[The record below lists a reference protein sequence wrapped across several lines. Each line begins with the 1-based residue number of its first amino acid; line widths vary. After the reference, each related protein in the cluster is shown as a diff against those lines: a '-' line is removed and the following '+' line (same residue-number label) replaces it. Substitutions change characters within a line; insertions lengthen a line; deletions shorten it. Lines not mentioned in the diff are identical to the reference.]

1 MLYKLISLKTEKI
14 YKPTLGKPNILSG
27 ICISN
32 TDLKTITDLYP
43 SEQFKVTIEEGG
55 RILERSQETN

>member
-1 MLYKLISLKTEKI
+1 M

-27 ICISN
+27 IFTSN
-32 TDLKTITDLYP
+32 TELKATTDLYP

-55 RILERSQETN
+55 RILGRSQETN